1 MKNKRLLIVAV
12 LLLMVFA
19 MSGSALAAPTVYLDN
34 QQLTFEVQP
43 VIEDGRTLV
52 PLRAIF
58 EAMGATVNWDSN
70 TQTATAQKGT
80 TSVILPIGSL
90 NPTINGQV
98 QQLDVPGKIVNG
110 RTLAPLRFVGEAFGG
125 SVGWNP
131 TTQVVTIISIPTSTT
146 DVSEQIKVHYID
158 VGQADSIYIQ
168 LPNNNDILIDGGNIE
183 DGPRVVDYLKGQGV
197 DDIELLIATHTHE
210 DHIGGLPDVLNAFQV
225 EKVLDSGKTA
235 TSNIYGTYESAVKAE
250 GCAYEQ
256 DSYQTYTW
264 GNTALKIYTGAED
277 WQDANDYSV
286 VCRLDTGDIE
296 FLFTGDAETPVEAS
310 LKGDISS
317 EILKV
322 GHHGSTSSTSPDF
335 LNKVDPEVAVISV
348 GTANRYGHPA
358 PDTINRLQ
366 NTGVKVYRTDLQGN
380 VVVSTDGQTYSVTTQ
395 KNATA
400 EATLNPKPEGT
411 PPPLPVASQGAYIGS
426 IISDKYHLPICRYAK
441 AIDWANEIWF
451 QTKEEAIAAGY
462 KPCGVCKP

>member
-1 MKNKRLLIVAV
+1 MRNRRFSIVAII
-12 LLLMVFA
+12 LLLVFVL
-19 MSGSALAAPTVYLDN
+19 SGSALASPTVNLDGK
-34 QQLTFEVQP
+34 QLTFEVQP
-43 VIEDGRTLV
+43 VIEDSRTLV

-58 EAMGATVNWDSN
+58 EAMGATVSWDSN

-90 NPTINGQV
+90 SPTINGQAR
-98 QQLDVPGKIVNG
+98 QLDVPGKIVNG

-125 SVGWNP
+125 SVSWNP
-131 TTQVVTIISIPTSTT
+131 ATQVVTIVSIPMSAP
-146 DVSEQIKVHYID
+146 DVSEQIKVHFID

-168 LPNNNDILIDGGNIE
+168 LPGNNDILIDAGNIA
-183 DGPRVVDYLKGQGV
+183 DGPLVVDYLKDQGV
-197 DDIELLIATHTHE
+197 DDIELLIATHPHE
-210 DHIGGLPDVLNAFQV
+210 DHIGGLPDILNDFQV
-225 EKVLDSGKTA
+225 EKVVDSGKLA
-235 TSNIYGTYESAVKAE
+235 TSKIYITYEAAVRAA

-256 DSYQTYTW
+256 DNYQSYTW
-264 GNTALKIYTGAED
+264 GNTALQILTGNETRD
-277 WQDANDYSV
+277 DINDYSV
-286 VCRLDTGDIE
+286 VCRLDTGEIE
-296 FLFTGDAETPVEAS
+296 FIFTGDVETPGEAA
-310 LKGDISS
+310 LKGDISA

-322 GHHGSTSSTSPDF
+322 GHHGSTSSTSPGF
-335 LNKVDPEVAVISV
+335 LNKVNPEVAVISV
-348 GTANRYGHPA
+348 GAGNTYGHPA
-358 PDTINRLQ
+358 PETISKLQ
-366 NTGVKVYRTDLQGN
+366 GVKVYRTDLNGN
-380 VVVSTDGQTYSVTTQ
+380 IVVSTDGKAYSVTAQ

>member
-1 MKNKRLLIVAV
+1 MRNKRFSIVAII
-12 LLLMVFA
+12 LLLVFVL
-19 MSGSALAAPTVYLDN
+19 SGSALASPTVYLDGK
-34 QQLTFEVQP
+34 QLTFEVQP
-43 VIEDGRTLV
+43 VIEDSRTLV

-58 EAMGATVNWDSN
+58 EAMGATVSWNSN
-70 TQTATAQKGT
+70 AQTATAQKGT

-90 NPTINGQV
+90 NPTINGQTR
-98 QQLDVPGKIVNG
+98 QLDVPGKIVNG

-125 SVGWNP
+125 NVRWEAATETIYITSLEKKLQLSS
-131 TTQVVTIISIPTSTT
+131 TQ
-146 DVSEQIKVHYID
+146 KVFVHFID
-158 VGQADSIYIQ
+158 VGQADSIYIK
-168 LPNNNDILIDGGNIE
+168 LPNNNDILIDAGNIA
-183 DGPRVVDYLKGQGV
+183 DGPLVVDYLKDQGV
-197 DDIELLIATHTHE
+197 DDIELLIATHPHE
-210 DHIGGLPDVLNAFQV
+210 DHIGGLPAVLNGFQV
-225 EKVLDSGKTA
+225 EKVIDSGKSA
-235 TSNIYGTYESAVKAE
+235 TSKIYSTYEAAVKAE

-256 DSYQTYTW
+256 DNYQSYTW
-264 GNTALKIYTGAED
+264 GNTALQIYTGGET
-277 WQDANDYSV
+277 WNNLNDYSV

-296 FLFTGDAETPVEAS
+296 FLFTGDSEAPVEAA
-310 LKGDISS
+310 LKGDISA

-322 GHHGSTSSTSPDF
+322 GHHGSTSSTSPGF
-335 LNKVDPEVAVISV
+335 LNKVNPEVAVISV
-348 GTANRYGHPA
+348 GAGNTYGHPA
-358 PDTINRLQ
+358 PETISKLQ
-366 NTGVKVYRTDLQGN
+366 GVKVYRTDLNGN
-380 VVVSTDGQTYSVTTQ
+380 IVVSTDGKAYSVTAQ